1 MRNRL
6 IGFLLFLS
14 AVLLA
19 VTGAQAAS
27 NLAPQSSREGGV
39 SVHVTPRAMSGSTWE
54 FEFSINTHSGD
65 LSEDLAKAVV
75 LVADGGKTYA
85 PVAWEGAAPGGHHRK
100 GVLRFKAITPQP
112 QAIELKLQRPGEPSP
127 RLFRWQL
134 R

>member
-6 IGFLLFLS
+6 IGFLLFLCAS
-14 AVLLA
+14 PLI

-27 NLAPQSSREGGV
+27 TLAPQSSREGGV
-39 SVHVTPRAMSGSTWE
+39 SVQVTPRALSGSTWE

-65 LSEDLAKAVV
+65 LSEDLAKAVI
-75 LVADGGKTYA
+75 LVSDDGASRA
-85 PVAWEGAAPGGHHRK
+85 PLGWEGAPPGGHHRK

-112 QAIELKLQRPGEPSP
+112 QAIELKLQRPGEPAP

-134 R
+134 K

>member
-6 IGFLLFLS
+6 IGFMLSLS
-14 AVLLA
+14 AILFVA
-19 VTGAQAAS
+19 TGAQAAS

-39 SVHVTPRAMSGSTWE
+39 SVQVTPRTMSGSVWE
-54 FEFSINTHSGD
+54 FEFSLNTHSGD

-75 LVADGGKTYA
+75 LVADGGQSYA
-85 PVAWEGAAPGGHHRK
+85 PAAWEGAPPGGHHRK

-112 QAIELKLQRPGEPSP
+112 QAIELKLQRPGEQAP
-127 RLFRWQL
+127 RSFRWQL

>member
-6 IGFLLFLS
+6 IGFFLS
-14 AVLLA
+14 MSAILLA
-19 VTGAQAAS
+19 VSGAQAAAG
-27 NLAPQSSREGGV
+27 LPAQSSRAGGV
-39 SVHVTPRAMSGSTWE
+39 SVQVTPRVVSGSTWE

-65 LSEDLAKAVV
+65 LSEDLQKAVV
-75 LVADGGKTYA
+75 LVADGGTSHA
-85 PVAWEGAAPGGHHRK
+85 PVAWEGAPPGGHHRK

-112 QAIELKLQRPGEPSP
+112 QAIELKLQRPGEASP

>member
-6 IGFLLFLS
+6 IGLFFSLS
-14 AVLLA
+14 AILLTA
-19 VTGAQAAS
+19 TGVQAAS
-27 NLAPQSSREGGV
+27 NLPAQSSREGGV
-39 SVHVTPRAMSGSTWE
+39 SVQVTPTLVSGGTWE

-75 LVADGGKTYA
+75 LVADGGAPHA
-85 PVAWEGAAPGGHHRK
+85 PVAWEGAPPGGHHRK

-112 QAIELKLQRPGEPSP
+112 QAIDLKLQRPGEASP
-127 RLFRWQL
+127 RLFHWKL